1 MMMATMA
8 TMNIKRLRLD
18 QRGHQHVA
26 SVHDRKLQHQDQK
39 AAHEDRFC
47 SGNRGGARRSCRS
60 RGWRERRARPSPSD
74 VETGRRIDG
83 VNVSSGCER
92 GDIQGDEIDSYK
104 ARSTATLGDARAT
117 ASISATRS
125 RNGRFN
131 DVSGTFLVGFEERTS
146 ESKDSQRQL
155 S

>member
-1 MMMATMA
+1 MMATMA

-47 SGNRGGARRSCRS
+47 SGNRDAVRGSRRG
-60 RGWRERRARPSPSD
+60 RGWRERRARQRTRD

-83 VNVSSGCER
+83 VNASNACER

-104 ARSTATLGDARAT
+104 APSTATLGDARAT

-125 RNGRFN
+125 KYGRFN
-131 DVSGTFLVGFEERTS
+131 DVDGTFLVGFEERTS